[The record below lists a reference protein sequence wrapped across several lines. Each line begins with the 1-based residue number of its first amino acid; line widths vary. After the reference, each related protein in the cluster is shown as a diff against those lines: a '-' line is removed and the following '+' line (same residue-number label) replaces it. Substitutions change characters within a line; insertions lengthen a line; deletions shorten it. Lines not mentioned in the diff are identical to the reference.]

1 MKIKIKTL
9 IYLYTIALFLLT
21 FLLARDSIH
30 GIKTG
35 NFDFLSLII
44 YALCVS
50 FFAFKIN
57 KLGKISN
64 SKND

>member
-1 MKIKIKTL
+1 M
-9 IYLYTIALFLLT
+9 LT
-21 FLLARDSIH
+21 FLLARDSIR
-30 GIKTG
+30 GLKTG
-35 NFDFLSLII
+35 NFDFISLII
-44 YALCVS
+44 YAICVG

>member
-1 MKIKIKTL
+1 MKINFKTL

-21 FLLARDSIH
+21 FLLARDSIY
-30 GIKTG
+30 GLKTG
-35 NFDFLSLII
+35 NFDFISLII
-44 YALCVS
+44 YAICVG